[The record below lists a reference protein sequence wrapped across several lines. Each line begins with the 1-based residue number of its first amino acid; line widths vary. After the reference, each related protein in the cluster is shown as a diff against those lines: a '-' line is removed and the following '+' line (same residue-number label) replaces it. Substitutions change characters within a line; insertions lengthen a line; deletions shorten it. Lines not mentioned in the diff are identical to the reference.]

1 MKYLKQMLVILAFTF
16 IGEALAALIPLPIP
30 AAIYGFV
37 LLFLALCTGLLKP
50 EHIDETANFLISI
63 MGIMYIAPAVNILAY
78 YDVIAPALVPV
89 CVTVLTSTAV
99 VFAVAGLVTQWLRRK
114 GDGKNG

>member
-1 MKYLKQMLVILAFTF
+1 MAKA
-16 IGEALAALIPLPIP
+16 IPLPIP
-30 AAIYGFV
+30 AAIYGFI
-37 LLFLALCTGLLKP
+37 LLFLSLFIGLVK
-50 EHIDETANFLISI
+50 ESDIFETASFLISG
-63 MGIMYIAPAVNILAY
+63 MGILFVAPAVNILAY

-89 CVTVLTSTAV
+89 CVIVLTSTAV